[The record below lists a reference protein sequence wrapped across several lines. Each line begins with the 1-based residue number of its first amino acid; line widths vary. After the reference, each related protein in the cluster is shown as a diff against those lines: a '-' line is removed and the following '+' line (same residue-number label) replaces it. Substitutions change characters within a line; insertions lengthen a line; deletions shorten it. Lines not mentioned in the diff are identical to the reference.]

1 MSINVISFKETL
13 GTDMEFV
20 TKCLEKWASETGDK
34 PFIYYGEEQKTYTY
48 KQFNEMVNSFAH
60 NLIERG
66 IQKGDRISLFLKH
79 PLITTIAMFGIW
91 KAGAV
96 FCPINFNYTG
106 RLLSYQINDTK
117 PKMLITEK
125 QMVPVINDVKSDIP
139 SLEVVMYEPKAGAHD
154 YDESTVNNELDRKFS
169 VVSFDDFTIGKN
181 TNPGIEINHYDIAN
195 IIYTSG
201 TTGPAKGVVQ
211 SYRWIHAYTYLF
223 RAFNKSEDVI
233 YCDLPMYHV
242 GGAFAL
248 VARAAFVGC
257 TVAMWNKFSAT
268 DFWNRINTSG
278 ATNAILLDV
287 MIPWLMKAEPSEND
301 RKNTLNRV
309 YMQPLPEY
317 HNEVAK
323 RFGINFVSAGYG
335 QTESGNGFV
344 TIIDELGEEEG
355 TPPELY
361 KGYTREETALIA
373 KQLNIPFQKGD
384 DKIAKGYMGVVAPF
398 LEAAIV
404 NEHDEECD
412 VGEPGQIVF
421 RPRFPDIVLKEY
433 FNKPEATVEAFQNLW
448 FHTGDVG
455 YKTEDGIYYF
465 VDRMKDVIRS
475 RGENVSSYQVE
486 DLINQHEL
494 VSLSAAFP
502 IPAEEGEE
510 DDIVVYVVPKSNEL
524 SEEMLR
530 EWAKETM
537 PKFMWPKHIRL
548 INDLPRTPTNK
559 IEKYK
564 LKEQILEELEQ
575 KN

>member
-1 MSINVISFKETL
+1 
-13 GTDMEFV
+13 MEFV

-66 IQKGDRISLFLKH
+66 I
-79 PLITTIAMFGIW
+79 
-91 KAGAV
+91 
-96 FCPINFNYTG
+96 
-106 RLLSYQINDTK
+106 
-117 PKMLITEK
+117 
-125 QMVPVINDVKSDIP
+125 
-139 SLEVVMYEPKAGAHD
+139 
-154 YDESTVNNELDRKFS
+154 
-169 VVSFDDFTIGKN
+169 
-181 TNPGIEINHYDIAN
+181 
-195 IIYTSG
+195 
-201 TTGPAKGVVQ
+201 
-211 SYRWIHAYTYLF
+211 
-223 RAFNKSEDVI
+223 
-233 YCDLPMYHV
+233 
-242 GGAFAL
+242 
-248 VARAAFVGC
+248 
-257 TVAMWNKFSAT
+257 
-268 DFWNRINTSG
+268 
-278 ATNAILLDV
+278 
-287 MIPWLMKAEPSEND
+287 
-301 RKNTLNRV
+301 
-309 YMQPLPEY
+309 
-317 HNEVAK
+317 
-323 RFGINFVSAGYG
+323 
-335 QTESGNGFV
+335 
-344 TIIDELGEEEG
+344 
-355 TPPELY
+355 
-361 KGYTREETALIA
+361 
-373 KQLNIPFQKGD
+373 QKGD